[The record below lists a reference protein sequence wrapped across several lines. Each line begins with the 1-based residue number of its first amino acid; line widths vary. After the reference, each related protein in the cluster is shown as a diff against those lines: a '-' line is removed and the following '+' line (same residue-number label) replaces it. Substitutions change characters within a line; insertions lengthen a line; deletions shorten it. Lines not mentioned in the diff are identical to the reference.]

1 MCECTG
7 LSWTRDPKKQGS
19 IVRAVMQR
27 LKVMQ
32 VTHDLAIGGLQRMVV
47 DLARTL
53 DKNEFDVSVCC
64 LREGGIYETVLA
76 EHGIRVIKIAASSKP
91 VDYSCF
97 WKIYQILKL
106 ERPTII
112 HTHNTQ
118 PYIEGVVAAL
128 MAGVPVRIHT
138 DHAREFP
145 DKRRYMVAERIL
157 SHSVHQ
163 IVAVSDETKND
174 LVKYE
179 KINPERIIVIFNGI
193 DGAMYNTA
201 PDRKRKLGELGIP
214 LEGGPILGF
223 CGRLSVEK
231 GITFL
236 LKAMRMLVDE
246 FPYAKLII
254 VGDGELRVELSLE
267 IQELDLADNVF
278 LLGARLD
285 VREIMQILDVFVLPS
300 LREGLP
306 LVLLEAA
313 AASVPIVATNVGGNR
328 LVVRNEVNGFLVEPG
343 EAETL
348 AKALRKLMNDK
359 VARQEFGRVG
369 YDLFKRTFTLD
380 QMVENYETIYR
391 KYAMLKNFGEKR
403 TVSCGSLHLS

>member
-1 MCECTG
+1 
-7 LSWTRDPKKQGS
+7 
-19 IVRAVMQR
+19 MQR

-32 VTHDLAIGGLQRMVV
+32 VTHDLAIGGLQRVVV

-76 EHGIRVIKIAASSKP
+76 EHGIRVIKIPTSSKP
-91 VDYSCF
+91 VDYLCF
-97 WKIYQILKL
+97 WKIYQVLKL

-118 PYIEGVVAAL
+118 PYIEGITAAL
-128 MAGVPVRIHT
+128 MARIPVRIHT

-157 SHSVHQ
+157 SHSMHQ
-163 IVAVSDETKND
+163 IIAVSDQTKND
-174 LVKYE
+174 LIRY
-179 KINPERIIVIFNGI
+179 ERIHPDKITVVFNGI
-193 DGAMYNTA
+193 DASMYRN
-201 PDRKRKLGELGIP
+201 PLDRKWKLIELGIP
-214 LEGGPILGF
+214 ENGGPILGF
-223 CGRLSVEK
+223 CGRLSGEK

-236 LKAMRMLVDE
+236 LKAMRLLVDE
-246 FPYAKLII
+246 FPTAILLI
-254 VGDGELRVELSLE
+254 VGDGELKT
-267 IQELDLADNVF
+267 ELDNEIHDRNLDKNVL

-285 VREIMQILDVFVLPS
+285 ANEIMRILDVFVLPS

-328 LVVRNEVNGFLVEPG
+328 LVVDNGVSGFLVEPG
-343 EAETL
+343 KEEAL
-348 AKALRKLMNDK
+348 SDALRKLMNDK

-380 QMVENYETIYR
+380 QMVKNYETIYR
-391 KYAMLKNFGEKR
+391 KYASLKNLQQPYI
-403 TVSCGSLHLS
+403 TT